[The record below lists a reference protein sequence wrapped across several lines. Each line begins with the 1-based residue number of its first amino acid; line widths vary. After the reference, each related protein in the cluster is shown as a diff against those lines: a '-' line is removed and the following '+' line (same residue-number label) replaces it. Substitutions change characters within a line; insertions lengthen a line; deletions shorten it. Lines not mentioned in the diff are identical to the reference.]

1 MGQCSGFS
9 SLSGCCQCPV
19 NNPQSIGVI
28 LNTADLSLYTA
39 RPSQEQA
46 LWRRQKLSCLEGAGG
61 QAAALQRP
69 PLPLPCRGLR
79 RAPAPALPPLLG
91 PRYRVK
97 GTVARGYRISQP
109 QVVMSSRGE
118 EVCVVTMPQ
127 SFPLRVWVALF
138 FWQSWP
144 HVAPCRCTAAV
155 RRQAAG
161 STSTSSTG
169 LSISEDLKARRAH
182 GRCPLFP
189 TG

>member
-127 SFPLRVWVALF
+127 DLISTACLGCLIFLTILASCCSLQVYCGSAEAGRWV
-138 FWQSWP
+138 
-144 HVAPCRCTAAV
+144 HVDV
-155 RRQAAG
+155 IN
-161 STSTSSTG
+161 G
-169 LSISEDLKARRAH
+169 LVNK
-182 GRCPLFP
+182 
-189 TG
+189 